1 MRKKPVIFISIV
13 LIFLIILSG
22 GLYYAAKTFLPAIVK
37 EKLTSSLS
45 GLTQGRVTI
54 NSVRLNLLKGVVI
67 EGLTV
72 SDKDDPAVI
81 LFKIKEASAGLFLL
95 PLIKDQKIII
105 PELKLNSIEFNL
117 ARRKDNTL
125 NISYIIDKFS
135 QPQPGASK
143 KIPSV
148 LIMTVKLSDSNINFI
163 DEAIDIPATA
173 SLKIPKLI
181 LRMGFKRMALE
192 AKAELIKNNKTTSA
206 MIKAVYTYNPERL
219 SANISLDKIELNTF
233 KEYLTGLALSSD
245 SGQLN
250 NIKADCILDGDSI
263 MAEAGLNLTQ
273 ISALYNEYAIKD
285 ATGNLSLSFK
295 SQKDNLKDASYKG
308 RLNLEN
314 ALFDYDG
321 VAKAKGVIERS
332 YCEYLFE
339 HGLLKL
345 SVLLTSP
352 EVNGQKDAID
362 FKKASLQANAV
373 ITIPIKPEND
383 TKNTTS
389 YEGTASVQCTE
400 LSGIPQVNKINDIAA
415 SLNFK
420 TNNIII
426 DSLTAK
432 LSGTEITGR
441 ATLKDNLLDADLEGD
456 LDLEQVVGIFK
467 QNFKFS
473 AIEVSGTAETKL
485 HISLDTS
492 KQAPALLRGEAIL
505 QNMSFALPELE
516 LSLETDKGRIE
527 FDTSSEIL
535 SWHFNAMKYLGKN
548 YSFDGNLKNFK
559 TPFIFA
565 EITGEDINIKA
576 QASVKDG
583 VTKFSS
589 GRGTYKNSAFEVLGE
604 IDGKKTLDI
613 SGQIDLDL
621 TDLKYLLPKSTATL
635 EPMALKGRSLI
646 QFTCKGPAS
655 DYKLLYIKA
664 DGRSKAISAY
674 GLKFNNILLDY
685 TQSNSEGFI
694 NSLSFD
700 AYEGKANA
708 SGRIELLKNDL
719 NYALR
724 ASLRNINIKQ
734 AILDSQIKDKNF
746 SGILNGDV
754 SVKGQAGD
762 LKSMKGGGTLSI
774 KDGNL
779 WEFNPLKGLG
789 NFLFIPRFS
798 NITFT
803 NANGDLYIQDGYV
816 STDNFEL
823 MGPELGLMVEG
834 RITFDGTLDLLI
846 NTQIPISGKEEDQK
860 IEEAVTTA
868 SNMTAIKITGTVK
881 EPKYKLQPIGEN
893 IIRKFGEIFSNI
905 LP

>member
-1 MRKKPVIFISIV
+1 MRKKPVIFVLIV
-13 LIFLIILSG
+13 LIFLTILSG
-22 GLYYAAKTFLPAIVK
+22 GLYYAAQSFLPAIVK

-148 LIMTVKLSDSNINFI
+148 LIMTVRLSDSNINFI
-163 DEAIDIPATA
+163 DEAIDTPMTANLRIPRLT
-173 SLKIPKLI
+173 

-206 MIKAVYTYNPERL
+206 TIKAVYTYNPERL
-219 SANISLDKIELNTF
+219 SANITLDKIELNTF

-250 NIKADCILDGDSI
+250 NIKTDCIMDDDSI
-263 MAEAGLNLTQ
+263 MAEAGLDFTQ
-273 ISALYNEYAIKD
+273 LSAHYNEYAIKD

-295 SQKDNLKDASYKG
+295 SQKDNLKDASCKG

-321 VAKAKGVIERS
+321 IAKAKGVIEKS
-332 YCEYLFE
+332 SCEYLFE

-352 EVNGQKDAID
+352 EVNGRKDTID
-362 FKKASLQANAV
+362 FKKASLQANAA
-373 ITIPIKPEND
+373 ITIPIKPED
-383 TKNTTS
+383 GAKNTAS
-389 YEGTASVQCTE
+389 YEGAASLQCPE
-400 LSGIPQVNKINDIAA
+400 LSGIPQVDKIKDIAA
-415 SLNFK
+415 SINFK
-420 TNNIII
+420 TNNITI

-432 LSGTEITGR
+432 LSGTEITGS
-441 ATLKDNLLDADLEGD
+441 ATLKDNLLDADLKGD
-456 LDLEQVVGIFK
+456 LDLEQVAGIFK

-473 AIEVSGTAETKL
+473 ALEASGTAETKL

-505 QNMSFALPELE
+505 QNMSFTLPE
-516 LSLETDKGRIE
+516 LSLETDKGRVE

-535 SWHFNAMKYLGKN
+535 SWHFNAVKYLGKN
-548 YSFDGNLKNFK
+548 YLFDGNLKNFK
-559 TPFIFA
+559 NPSIFA
-565 EITGEDINIKA
+565 EISGDDINIKA
-576 QASVKDG
+576 QASIKDG
-583 VTKFSS
+583 VTRFSS
-589 GRGTYKNSAFEVLGE
+589 GRGTYKNSAFEVSGE
-604 IDGKKTLDI
+604 IDSKKTLDI

-621 TDLKYLLPKSTATL
+621 TDLKYLLPKLTTTL
-635 EPMALKGRSLI
+635 EPMALKGKSLI

-655 DYKLLYIKA
+655 DYRLLYIKA
-664 DGRSKAISAY
+664 DGRSRSISAY
-674 GLKFNNILLDY
+674 GLKFNNVLLDY

-719 NYALR
+719 NYAMR
-724 ASLRNINIKQ
+724 ASLKNINIKQ

-754 SVKGQAGD
+754 SVKGQAD
-762 LKSMKGGGTLSI
+762 NLKSMKGGGALSI

-846 NTQIPISGKEEDQK
+846 NTQIPLTGKEENQK